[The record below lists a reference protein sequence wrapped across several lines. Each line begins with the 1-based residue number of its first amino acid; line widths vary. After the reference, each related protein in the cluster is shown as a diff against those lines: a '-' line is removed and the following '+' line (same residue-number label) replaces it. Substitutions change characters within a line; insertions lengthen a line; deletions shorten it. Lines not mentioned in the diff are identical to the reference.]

1 MALSFAEI
9 DSQQMELLPPRT
21 VMSMFAMWSTPSG
34 GVPTP
39 GGDVITI
46 EGNHLCGVSIGQVGV
61 GAGILLALGLGNLS
75 PGTSC

>member
-1 MALSFAEI
+1 MTLSFAEI

-21 VMSMFAMWSTPSG
+21 VMSMFAMWNTPSTG
-34 GVPTP
+34 G

-61 GAGILLALGLGNLS
+61 GVGVLGLGLGNLS

>member
-9 DSQQMELLPPRT
+9 DSQQIELLPPRT
-21 VMSMFAMWSTPSG
+21 VMSVFAMWNSTSG
-34 GVPTP
+34 GTTP

>member
-1 MALSFAEI
+1 MTLSFAEI

-21 VMSMFAMWSTPSG
+21 VMSSFAMWDTASG
-34 GVPTP
+34 GG

-46 EGNHLCGVSIGQVGV
+46 DHNHLCGVSIGQVGV

-75 PGTSC
+75 PGYSC